1 MIQAGKGFP
10 LSLSCTFSRVFHFVL
25 VPLYQLKLHI
35 YIHTKIYKPLSISFS
50 LFCIIYCDENKK
62 ESAHM
67 CAMFHVLFIHL
78 CMLHTGLQ
86 PYTDYSFVLV
96 ACTAVGCGASS
107 PSTRR
112 TLQAI
117 PAGTHTCTHTHSNI
131 LKILQNLYISQ

>member
-1 MIQAGKGFP
+1 MCQSYHFFCLLTA
-10 LSLSCTFSRVFHFVL
+10 SR
-25 VPLYQLKLHI
+25 
-35 YIHTKIYKPLSISFS
+35 
-50 LFCIIYCDENKK
+50 LFCIKRVAAKK
-62 ESAHM
+62 ISLLFLSFCSHLLCLVDFISESAHM